1 MSICFNCDFQPASYR
16 CVSCPSTHLHTIFCA
31 DCRDL
36 HLKLKASKNHEMEPY
51 KCKLNARKCNNCD
64 IELAKFKC
72 MNCDMNN
79 CDLCNG
85 CSILHGRIKQYRS
98 HIILPI
104 ENNNSY
110 SSIPQSSMH
119 NKTRD
124 SINDSHSDRHEGLKV
139 DQVSYYNE
147 LLVYYLTII
156 FGQTIIERYRHQ
168 DWFLA
173 LLGIGIALIMYI
185 TCRWF
190 LGRYSII
197 FSVLG
202 TIFVYKLWEKTDR
215 SKTIKVTPELM
226 QRELCQQTKQ
236 ESDND
241 DGSFKEEFW
250 HNKPGRQA
258 TLRPRTRPFKKITR
272 VKP

>member
-1 MSICFNCDFQPASYR
+1 
-16 CVSCPSTHLHTIFCA
+16 
-31 DCRDL
+31 
-36 HLKLKASKNHEMEPY
+36 MEPY
-51 KCKLNARKCNNCD
+51 KFKLNARKCNNCD
-64 IELAKFKC
+64 TELAKFKC

-124 SINDSHSDRHEGLKV
+124 SINDSHSDRHKGLKV